1 MQGNRVCHES
11 ISRRTVVRWSL
22 AQDYLSQ
29 YFSAFKMKCSNRD
42 SNMILQNIESFNL
55 FDSGDNLLFRGTIE
69 LQQKII
75 LFTKKQIERKKV

>member
-1 MQGNRVCHES
+1 M
-11 ISRRTVVRWSL
+11 VVRWSPT
-22 AQDYLSQ
+22 QDYLSQ

-55 FDSGDNLLFRGTIE
+55 FDSRDNLLFRGTIE

-75 LFTKKQIERKKV
+75 LFTKKQIERK